1 MDRESRANARGKL
14 AELRSPLWVGNI
26 QRCEKVRSHQEKEY
40 NTIKARAT
48 GHARVL
54 RLGDEKRPAMGLGR
68 HTHQRARRREATA
81 LSPGNSEGRP
91 GKERTEI
98 GPLDQVTQ
106 KS

>member
-1 MDRESRANARGKL
+1 MRRDQQWDWEG
-14 AELRSPLWVGNI
+14 
-26 QRCEKVRSHQEKEY
+26 Y
-40 NTIKARAT
+40 
-48 GHARVL
+48 
-54 RLGDEKRPAMGLGR
+54 
-68 HTHQRARRREATA
+68 THQRARRREAAA